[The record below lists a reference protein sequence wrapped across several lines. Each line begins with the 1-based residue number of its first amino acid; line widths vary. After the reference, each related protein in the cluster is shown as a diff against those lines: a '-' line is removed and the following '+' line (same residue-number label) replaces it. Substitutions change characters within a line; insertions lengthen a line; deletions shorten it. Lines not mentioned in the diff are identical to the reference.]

1 LREELGE
8 LTEKQQQLITVLEVA
23 RVEEHLPYFGRFPGR
38 PAEARIALAR
48 AFTAKAVY
56 HMATTRALLDRL
68 ESDVKLRRICGW
80 ERAAE
85 VPSESTFSR
94 AFAEFAQSHLPER
107 VHQALIE
114 RHYAGQLVGH
124 LSRDSTAIEGREKPV
139 RKQPAQAQAAKKPKQ
154 RGRPRRGEEQPKE
167 PTRLERPFATPVL
180 MYRSIRAAG
189 MSLPQML
196 EDLPTACDVGTKK
209 NSQGHKESW
218 IGYKLHLDVADGAI
232 PISCLLSAASLH
244 DSQAAIPL
252 AAMSHQRVTNLYDVM
267 DSAPSLPQ
275 DRL

>member
-1 LREELGE
+1 
-8 LTEKQQQLITVLEVA
+8 
-23 RVEEHLPYFGRFPGR
+23 
-38 PAEARIALAR
+38 
-48 AFTAKAVY
+48 
-56 HMATTRALLDRL
+56 
-68 ESDVKLRRICGW
+68 
-80 ERAAE
+80 
-85 VPSESTFSR
+85 
-94 AFAEFAQSHLPER
+94 

-114 RHYAGQLVGH
+114 RHYAGQRVGH
-124 LSRDSTAIEGREKPV
+124 LSRDSTAIEGREPPV
-139 RKQPAQAQAAKKPKQ
+139 RKPPAQAQAAKPPKQ

-167 PTRLERPFATPVL
+167 LTRLERQ
-180 MYRSIRAAG
+180 AAG

-252 AAMSHQRVTNLYDVM
+252 AAMSRQRVTNLYDVM
-267 DSAPSLPQ
+267 DSAYDARAIKEYSK
-275 DRL
+275 RLGHVPLIDVNPRSDTALKDELEQERRRRRAAGYQTAEEVRYHERSTIERVNGRLKDEYGGRMVRVRGHLKVMAHLMFGVMALTVDQLMKFVE